1 MTGDSAGGQM
11 TLSTG
16 LAAEEN
22 GVILK
27 GLAPVYPS
35 TQESF
40 NIRPNP
46 RSSNL
51 GPIPFWAN
59 MEPAYDMAHITLA
72 ISRVDSTPEGQGL
85 CDIDSL

>member
-1 MTGDSAGGQM
+1 MNRTNIVVTGDSAGGQL

-35 TQESF
+35 TQEPF
-40 NIRPNP
+40 NIRPDP

-51 GPIPFWAN
+51 RPTPFWAN
-59 MEPAYDMAHITLA
+59 MEPPYDMAAILPIYHIGH
-72 ISRVDSTPEGQGL
+72 I
-85 CDIDSL
+85 

>member
-1 MTGDSAGGQM
+1 MTGDSAGGQL

-35 TQESF
+35 TQEPF
-40 NIRPNP
+40 DHIN
-46 RSSNL
+46 
-51 GPIPFWAN
+51 GP
-59 MEPAYDMAHITLA
+59 L
-72 ISRVDSTPEGQGL
+72 SRVIHYD
-85 CDIDSL
+85 

>member
-1 MTGDSAGGQM
+1 MLCLSLNRTNIVVTGDSAGGQL

-35 TQESF
+35 TQE
-40 NIRPNP
+40 
-46 RSSNL
+46 
-51 GPIPFWAN
+51 PFV
-59 MEPAYDMAHITLA
+59 I
-72 ISRVDSTPEGQGL
+72 
-85 CDIDSL
+85 